1 MHSCP
6 EAGREGEEVGNMKS
20 YFTFSTKIGQR
31 GHEGGL
37 HMLQCDTA
45 LIYLFGKQIK
55 ASTNY

>member
-6 EAGREGEEVGNMKS
+6 EAGREGEEAGNMKS

-45 LIYLFGKQIK
+45 LTYLFGKQIQ
-55 ASTNY
+55 